1 MAVVEAAVYLGPCVG
16 CQLVMDGTDER
27 ITVAGGE
34 GVEGCIVGGA
44 DGPSYCRLSGLGG
57 SRLGDEG
64 CPAGSYEVRPT
75 SALGIGKLAVRW
87 WSCRYLAPVG
97 VDDGWPVEAPF
108 HAE

>member
-57 SRLGDEG
+57 WRLRDEG
-64 CPAGSYEVRPT
+64 CPAGSYEVRP
-75 SALGIGKLAVRW
+75 ADRRWGLKRWLGAGSHAGISLRLA
-87 WSCRYLAPVG
+87 
-97 VDDGWPVEAPF
+97 
-108 HAE
+108 